1 MWDEGSS
8 VHIHPLSCS
17 CWRVSVKKPWAE
29 RLSILILFVVFS
41 IVFCYQ
47 LTLCPHTLSTAHTC
61 FSLLCISSETL
72 LSDLSQSEGLI
83 LLYMSLIDFSS
94 SSPCIVL
101 CTKPSVYLQGLP

>member
-17 CWRVSVKKPWAE
+17 CWKVSVKKPWAE

-61 FSLLCISSETL
+61 IYSKADIIPPHSPWYSCSPRITESLDI
-72 LSDLSQSEGLI
+72 GI
-83 LLYMSLIDFSS
+83 M
-94 SSPCIVL
+94 
-101 CTKPSVYLQGLP
+101 KLQTCQPLEVMP